1 MLCLGKKLI
10 KSAADMRK
18 DLLNKATKVA
28 GNAIKI
34 ANSRDPLTASLSALG
49 NTTLTSALSLFS
61 ASQCAGLLGVIVA
74 SFTPTVQNADQIC
87 QLNRFYRILFHYC

>member
-1 MLCLGKKLI
+1 MLCLGKKLK

-87 QLNRFYRILFHYC
+87 QLNHFYRILFHYC

>member
-1 MLCLGKKLI
+1 MLCLGKKLK

-34 ANSRDPLTASLSALG
+34 ANSRDPLTESLSALG

>member
-1 MLCLGKKLI
+1 MEFLKEVLFCSGKRLK
-10 KSAADMRK
+10 KSAVDMRK

-28 GNAIKI
+28 GNAIKL
-34 ANSRDPLTASLSALG
+34 ANSSDPLTASLSALG

-74 SFTPTVQNADQIC
+74 SFTPTVQNADKI
-87 QLNRFYRILFHYC
+87 

>member
-1 MLCLGKKLI
+1 MLCLGKKLK

-28 GNAIKI
+28 GNAIKV
-34 ANSRDPLTASLSALG
+34 ANSSDPLTTSLSVLG

>member
-1 MLCLGKKLI
+1 
-10 KSAADMRK
+10 MRK

-28 GNAIKI
+28 GNAIKL
-34 ANSRDPLTASLSALG
+34 ANSSDPLTASLSALG

-74 SFTPTVQNADQIC
+74 SFTPTVQNADKIWK
-87 QLNRFYRILFHYC
+87 LYRFYRILFH